1 MVDLGNMPP
10 ERHRRPIHGPT
21 GERRLDSLSLGHR
34 RASVSFSPQ
43 GTFSARY
50 GLNVREG
57 DAADAPE
64 FLDRLRAGDARAF
77 EELVASHQHR
87 VFGVALRMLGGA
99 AEAEEVAQE
108 AFLRAHRSLGEFRGD
123 AKLSTW
129 LYTIVSRLCLNRL
142 ASGDRRAVRHGEDAL
157 LRVADEGGGPEVH
170 AERGELEGA
179 LHRAIAE
186 LPEERRVVIILRD
199 LEGLSYEEIA
209 VALGLE
215 LGTVRSRL
223 HRARMD
229 LKDKLERFLP

>member
-1 MVDLGNMPP
+1 M
-10 ERHRRPIHGPT
+10 
-21 GERRLDSLSLGHR
+21 SW
-34 RASVSFSPQ
+34 
-43 GTFSARY
+43 GTFFPRY
-50 GLNVREG
+50 GLTVREG
-57 DAADAPE
+57 DAADDPG
-64 FLDRLRAGDARAF
+64 FLERLRAGDARAF

-87 VFGVALRMLGGA
+87 VFGVALRMLGSA
-99 AEAEEVAQE
+99 AEAEDIAQE
-108 AFLRAHRSLGEFRGD
+108 AFLRAHRSLPEFRGD

-142 ASGDRRAVRHGEDAL
+142 ASRDRKAVRHGEEVL
-157 LRVADEGGGPEVH
+157 LRVADPRGDPQTD
-170 AERGELEGA
+170 AERGELESA

-186 LPEERRVVIILRD
+186 LSEERRVVVILRD

-209 VALGLE
+209 AALGLE